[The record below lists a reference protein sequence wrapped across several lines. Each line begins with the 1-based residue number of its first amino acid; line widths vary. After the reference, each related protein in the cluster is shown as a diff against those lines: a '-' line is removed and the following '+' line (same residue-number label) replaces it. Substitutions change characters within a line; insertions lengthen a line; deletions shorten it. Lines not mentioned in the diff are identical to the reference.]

1 METFFLDSSFFNY
14 VVLPLLIMLARI
26 IDVSIGT
33 VRIIMLSK
41 SKRFLPPV
49 LGFIEVLIWI
59 VAITKIMQN
68 LDNYV
73 TYIAYAGGFAIG
85 NYIGII
91 LEEKMALG
99 VMIVRVITSKPADE
113 LICRL
118 HAANYGTTSVE
129 AKGSKQDVNVIYTI
143 IQRTELKKVV
153 EIIKKYNPKAFYSVE
168 DVKFVSEGGLPSQLA
183 RLGKTPDGLRYRRWR
198 KGK

>member
-1 METFFLDSSFFNY
+1 METFFLESSFFDY
-14 VVLPLLIMLARI
+14 VVLPFLIMVARI

-118 HAANYGTTSVE
+118 QAANYGTTSVE
-129 AKGSKQDVNVIYTI
+129 ARGSKQDVNVIYTI

-168 DVKFVSEGGLPSQLA
+168 DVKFVSEGVLPSQLS
-183 RLGKTPDGLRYRRWR
+183 RLGKTPDGLKYRRWR